1 MGSQRYQQLCP
12 ITVGAVS
19 PRTLRFGGTI
29 NERYNAANVP
39 KFEESPLIGR
49 LPTVLSF
56 VLLCICSQTRLAGEE
71 QSREVRSDTS
81 HSAIVGKVSVTQ
93 RPKGLTIEI
102 AVSAPVVPT
111 SDRLTNPD
119 RLVFDFPGCEL
130 EGANRHIPVNIG
142 LVGEL
147 RISLFRVQP
156 PVTRVVVASKSP
168 VDFQVKPSGNAVVIE
183 ITFPNAVPDTAASTR
198 QAPSVEGE
206 HAATASIPERQ
217 PGRELAGRAAERQ
230 PSAYSLQA
238 KAKALNIEDLQAL
251 EDKAESGDPGSQTTL
266 ALAYHAGVLLKR
278 DDAEALRLLHK
289 AADHGF
295 MAAQESM
302 GIFSE
307 MGIGL
312 EQPAPAEALD
322 WYKKAARQG
331 SVDAA
336 TNIALM
342 YADGRGVPRDPAQA
356 LSWFRQ
362 AAEGGDSAAQYN
374 LALIYERGDAIPPDK
389 KESIR
394 WRTAAADQNVLPAIL
409 DLARIYMHPPDSTP
423 PDINRAIHYY
433 EKAADLGSG
442 IADAILGTIFANGM
456 QGKPDYDQSVKWY
469 RKAAEQG
476 QPDGEF
482 GLGLRYALGQGVPLD
497 LEEARRLFTAAAD
510 QGQVDA
516 QYDLAIVY
524 EEGKGTPADQSL
536 AEHFYQLAAN
546 QGMPKAQ
553 FRLGRLLASKQQ
565 SRSDRVSAY
574 KWLMLAQDSIKES
587 SAVLSDLRKSMNEQ
601 EITEAEREVDTWR
614 LAQRGTRR

>member
-1 MGSQRYQQLCP
+1 M
-12 ITVGAVS
+12 
-19 PRTLRFGGTI
+19 
-29 NERYNAANVP
+29 
-39 KFEESPLIGR
+39 IGR

-71 QSREVRSDTS
+71 QSGEVPSDTS
-81 HSAIVGKVSVTQ
+81 HAAIAGKVNVTQ
-93 RPKGLTIEI
+93 RPKGLAIEI
-102 AVSAPVVPT
+102 ALSAPVVPT

-119 RLVFDFPGCEL
+119 RLVFDFPGCGL
-130 EGANRHIPVNIG
+130 QGTNRHVPVNIG
-142 LVGEL
+142 PVREL

-156 PVTRVVVASKSP
+156 PVTRVVIASKSP
-168 VDFQVKPSGNAVVIE
+168 VDFQMKPLENNVVIE
-183 ITFPNAVPDTAASTR
+183 VTFPNAAPDTTSTR
-198 QAPSVEGE
+198 QAPSLEGE
-206 HAATASIPERQ
+206 HAARERVPQRQ
-217 PGRELAGRAAERQ
+217 PGHELARRGVEKQ

-238 KAKALNIEDLQAL
+238 KAKALNVDDLQAL
-251 EDKAESGDPGSQTTL
+251 EDKADAGDSESQTTL
-266 ALAYHAGVLLKR
+266 ALAYHVGILLKR
-278 DDAEALRLLHK
+278 DDAEALRLLHQ

-312 EQPAPAEALD
+312 EEPAPAEALD

-331 SVDAA
+331 SLDAA

-342 YADGRGVPRDPAQA
+342 YADGRGVSKDPVQA
-356 LSWFRQ
+356 MSWFRQ
-362 AAEGGDSAAQYN
+362 AALGGDPAAQYN
-374 LALIYERGDAIPPDK
+374 LALIYERGDAIPQDK

-394 WRTAAADQNVLPAIL
+394 WLIAAADQNVLPAML
-409 DLARIYMHPPDSTP
+409 DLARTYMHPPDSTP
-423 PDINRAIHYY
+423 PDIDRAIHYY

-476 QPDGEF
+476 QPDGQF

-497 LEEARRLFTAAAD
+497 LEEARRMFTAAAD
-510 QGQVDA
+510 QGQMDA

-524 EEGKGTPADQSL
+524 EEGKGTPADRSL
-536 AEHFYQLAAN
+536 AEHFYQLAAD

-553 FRLGRLLASKQQ
+553 FRLGRLLANKKQ
-565 SRSDRVSAY
+565 SRSDRVAAY

-587 SAVLSDLRKSMNEQ
+587 SAALSDLRKSINDQ
-601 EITEAEREVDTWR
+601 EVKEAEREVDTWR
-614 LAQRGTRR
+614 IAHRENRR

>member
-1 MGSQRYQQLCP
+1 M
-12 ITVGAVS
+12 
-19 PRTLRFGGTI
+19 
-29 NERYNAANVP
+29 
-39 KFEESPLIGR
+39 IGR

-56 VLLCICSQTRLAGEE
+56 LLFFICSQTSLAGEE
-71 QSREVRSDTS
+71 QGRGVPSDIS
-81 HSAIVGKVSVTQ
+81 HAAIAGKVNVTQ
-93 RPKGLTIEI
+93 RPKGLAIEI
-102 AVSAPVVPT
+102 ALSAPVVPT

-130 EGANRHIPVNIG
+130 QGTNRHIPVNIG
-142 LVGEL
+142 PVEEL
-147 RISLFRVQP
+147 RVSLFHVQP
-156 PVTRVVVASKSP
+156 PVTRVVVASNSP

-183 ITFPNAVPDTAASTR
+183 ITFPNAVPDIAGSTR
-198 QAPSVEGE
+198 QAPSVEEE
-206 HAATASIPERQ
+206 HAAMASVPQRQ
-217 PGRELAGRAAERQ
+217 PGSELAGRATEKQ
-230 PSAYSLQA
+230 TSAYSLQA
-238 KAKALNIEDLQAL
+238 KAKALNVEDLQAL
-251 EDKAESGDPGSQTTL
+251 EDKADAGDSEAQTTL

-278 DDAEALRLLHK
+278 DDAEALRLLHL
-289 AADHGF
+289 AADRGF

-342 YADGRGVPRDPAQA
+342 YADGRGVAKDPVQA
-356 LSWFRQ
+356 VSWFRQ
-362 AAEGGDSAAQYN
+362 AAEGGDAAAQYN
-374 LALIYERGDAIPPDK
+374 LALIYERDDAIPQDK
-389 KESIR
+389 KESIH
-394 WRTAAADQNVLPAIL
+394 WLTAAADQNVVPAIL
-409 DLARIYMHPPDSTP
+409 DLARIYMHPSDSTA
-423 PDINRAIHYY
+423 PDIDRAVHYY

-442 IADAILGTIFANGM
+442 IADAILGTIFADGR

-524 EEGKGTPADQSL
+524 EEGKGTPADPAL

-546 QGMPKAQ
+546 EGMPKAQ
-553 FRLGRLLASKQQ
+553 FRLGRLLASKRQ

-587 SAVLSDLRKSMNEQ
+587 SAALSDLRKSMNEQ

-614 LAQRGTRR
+614 LAHRGNRR

>member
-1 MGSQRYQQLCP
+1 M
-12 ITVGAVS
+12 ID
-19 PRTLRFGGTI
+19 
-29 NERYNAANVP
+29 
-39 KFEESPLIGR
+39 R
-49 LPTVLSF
+49 LPTVLS
-56 VLLCICSQTRLAGEE
+56 LLLFFICSQTSLAGEE
-71 QSREVRSDTS
+71 QSRELPSDTS
-81 HSAIVGKVSVTQ
+81 HAAVVGKVSVTQ
-93 RPKGLTIEI
+93 RPKGLAIEI
-102 AVSAPVVPT
+102 ALSAPVVPT
-111 SDRLTNPD
+111 SDQLTNPD

-130 EGANRHIPVNIG
+130 QGTNRHIPVNIG
-142 LVGEL
+142 PAEEL
-147 RISLFRVQP
+147 RVSLFHVQP

-168 VDFQVKPSGNAVVIE
+168 VYFQVKPSGNNVVIE
-183 ITFPNAVPDTAASTR
+183 ITFPNALPDTAASTR
-198 QAPSVEGE
+198 QAPSVEEE
-206 HAATASIPERQ
+206 HAATARVPQRQ
-217 PGRELAGRAAERQ
+217 PGHELAGRAAEKQ
-230 PSAYSLQA
+230 TSAYSLQA
-238 KAKALNIEDLQAL
+238 KAKTLNVEDLQAL
-251 EDKAESGDPGSQTTL
+251 EDKADAGDSEAQTTL

-278 DDAEALRLLHK
+278 DDAEALRLLHQ

-312 EQPAPAEALD
+312 ERPAPAEALD

-342 YADGRGVPRDPAQA
+342 YADGRGVSKDPAQA
-356 LSWFRQ
+356 VSWFRQ
-362 AAEGGDSAAQYN
+362 AAEGGDAAAQYN
-374 LALIYERGDAIPPDK
+374 LALIYERGDAIPQDK

-394 WRTAAADQNVLPAIL
+394 WLTAAADQNVLPAIL
-409 DLARIYMHPPDSTP
+409 DLARIYMHPSDSSA
-423 PDINRAIHYY
+423 PDIDRAIRYY

-476 QPDGEF
+476 QADGQF

-510 QGQVDA
+510 QGQMDA

-524 EEGKGTPADQSL
+524 EEGKGTPADPSL

-546 QGMPKAQ
+546 EGMPKAQ

-565 SRSDRVSAY
+565 TRSDRVSAY

-587 SAVLSDLRKSMNEQ
+587 FAALSDLRKSMNEQ

-614 LAQRGTRR
+614 LAHRGNGR